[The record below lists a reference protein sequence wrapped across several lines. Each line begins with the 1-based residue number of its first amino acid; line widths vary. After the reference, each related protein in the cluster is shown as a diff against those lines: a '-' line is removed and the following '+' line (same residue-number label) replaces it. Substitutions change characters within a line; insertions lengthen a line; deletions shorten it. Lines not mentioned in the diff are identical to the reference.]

1 MNVFL
6 VKLFLVIS
14 LWNHFTPHLHPNTCT
29 GYPMAETRDLKDAVL
44 VDTLNSWPV
53 GQIETVGTRNPG
65 VQPRDP
71 EADTRMA
78 DAQVADTRHLIVDV
92 TS

>member
-1 MNVFL
+1 MFF

-29 GYPMAETRDLKDAVL
+29 RYPMAETRDLKDAVL

-53 GQIETVGTRNPG
+53 GQIETVGHGSREFSRRIPK
-65 VQPRDP
+65 P
-71 EADTRMA
+71 MA
-78 DAQVADTRHLIVDV
+78 DG
-92 TS
+92 